1 MFRLFKKAIPVV
13 IDGWKVEVIERSD
26 KDHEEV
32 DLQQM
37 LIDRN
42 NQLLKAAG
50 YDTFEEEGH

>member
-1 MFRLFKKAIPVV
+1 MFRLIKKMSTVV
-13 IDGWKVEVIERSD
+13 IDGWKVEVLERSD

-50 YDTFEEEGH
+50 YDTFDEGH